1 MQNIIFLDCDG
12 VLNTME
18 FNNAAQ
24 SFTILPQCVAQLNRI
39 LEDTQ
44 TYIVLISSWRYL
56 ILMGDMKLKGFEIM
70 LRSHGIACPDKLI
83 GTTTFD
89 IKSVYERP
97 MQVAQWLQNSTKPV
111 KNHVVLDDN
120 PKQDWQKYGLK
131 NVLVDKDK
139 GLTQENA
146 NSAILILKGMA

>member
-1 MQNIIFLDCDG
+1 
-12 VLNTME
+12 
-18 FNNAAQ
+18 
-24 SFTILPQCVAQLNRI
+24 
-39 LEDTQ
+39 
-44 TYIVLISSWRYL
+44 
-56 ILMGDMKLKGFEIM
+56 MKLKGFEIM